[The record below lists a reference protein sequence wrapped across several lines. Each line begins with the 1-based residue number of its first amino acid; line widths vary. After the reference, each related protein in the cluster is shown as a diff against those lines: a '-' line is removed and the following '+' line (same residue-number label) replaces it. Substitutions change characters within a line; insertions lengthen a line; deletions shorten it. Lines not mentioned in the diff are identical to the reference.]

1 MLETENLV
9 RKYAHIYSFRK
20 YTFQSAKYLLIL
32 LMSALI
38 FAKKKSVFLG
48 RNGTFTK
55 RNSGTAV
62 S

>member
-20 YTFQSAKYLLIL
+20 YTFQSAKFLLIL

-38 FAKKKSVFLG
+38 FAKKISIFRQKWYLY
-48 RNGTFTK
+48 
-55 RNSGTAV
+55 
-62 S
+62 